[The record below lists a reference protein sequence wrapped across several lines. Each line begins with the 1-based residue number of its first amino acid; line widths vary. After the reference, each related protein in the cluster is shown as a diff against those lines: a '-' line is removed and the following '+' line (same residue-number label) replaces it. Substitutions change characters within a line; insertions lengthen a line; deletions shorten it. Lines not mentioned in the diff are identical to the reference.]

1 MAPLHSHPK
10 LKIRHTS
17 EHWPPHTFFH
27 TASTGGKKAA
37 ATAPKAKPAPPAS
50 TTKGHSSAVPHQA
63 KLPQQASTNHLV
75 PPQQPFDFAQPRSP
89 PSSTH
94 ASAPKTSH
102 LSPSALNAFAVS
114 TLSAQ
119 AHPSRPAPKINDGSL
134 PKNYKAAARRI
145 TLAMVAAPIAIVTS
159 WVLWERLVMG
169 QERKRLVREPVEEV
183 GVKRV

>member
-1 MAPLHSHPK
+1 MAPLHSLPK
-10 LKIRHTS
+10 LKIRTTS
-17 EHWPPHTFFH
+17 EHWPARTFFH
-27 TASTGGKKAA
+27 TATTGGEKAA
-37 ATAPKAKPAPPAS
+37 ATASKAKPEPPAS
-50 TTKGHSSAVPHQA
+50 TIKAHSSAVPHQA

-75 PPQQPFDFAQPRSP
+75 PPQQPFNAAQPHSP
-89 PSSTH
+89 PSSAH

-119 AHPSRPAPKINDGSL
+119 AHPSRPAPKLNDGSL

-159 WVLWERLVMG
+159 WVLWERCKCYWIVTSVLPHCW
-169 QERKRLVREPVEEV
+169 KT
-183 GVKRV
+183 